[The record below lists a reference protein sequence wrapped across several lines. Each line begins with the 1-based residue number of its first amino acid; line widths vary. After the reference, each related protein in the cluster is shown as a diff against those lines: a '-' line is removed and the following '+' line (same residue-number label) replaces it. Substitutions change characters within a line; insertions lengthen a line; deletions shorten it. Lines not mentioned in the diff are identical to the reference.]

1 MQIEPMAV
9 EDLNFALNLIDIEQW
24 GQGRE
29 EVADLFQLSPETIFI
44 AKENDVLVGMA
55 FGVKHDQFAFL
66 ANVIVREEYR
76 GKGFGKKL
84 VQHTLQALHHQGI
97 EDIYLDGVPKI
108 TPLYEKE
115 GFKPICKSFR
125 LYGQIPFQS
134 SDRIRT
140 MDAADLDYVLTLDKK
155 YFQSDRSLLL
165 TTLFQNHPK
174 LCKVYIEENQIQG
187 YIMGT
192 PRENYIK
199 LGPWVIDNPK
209 HNVSCMLSS
218 YGSPSLTPQLF
229 MGILESNPQ
238 ALKMATEMGLQAK
251 HFSIRMH
258 RGENLIASPH
268 IYAIMGPD
276 RG

>member
-1 MQIEPMAV
+1 MQIEPMAF

-24 GQGRE
+24 GQGQE

-55 FGVKHDQFAFL
+55 FGVKYDQFAFL
-66 ANVIVREEYR
+66 ADVIVREEYR

-134 SDRIRT
+134 SDRIRI

-155 YFQSDRSLLL
+155 YFQSDRSPLLS
-165 TTLFQNHPK
+165 TLFQNYPK

-209 HNVSCMLSS
+209 LNVSCMLSS

-229 MGILESNPQ
+229 MGILESSPQ
-238 ALKMATEMGLQAK
+238 ALKMAMEMGLQAK
-251 HFSIRMH
+251 YFSIRMH
-258 RGENLIASPH
+258 RGENLIDSPH